1 MPDAPFPARFRE
13 ARQKKKLTQ
22 SVVART
28 LKVSQSAVAQWES
41 GRSYPSEGMAK
52 RIKQLLGIEY
62 QATERKIIT
71 RDDTRP
77 RLPVIG
83 STAPGDEE
91 CIVVDDV
98 SHGEVLAPPQLEDV
112 KGAKAVYVRGR
123 AMEPRYFAGEVV
135 YLHPKRPPNSGDFV
149 FVTVREPGFQTKVG
163 YIRQY
168 IGEDLVSITVS
179 TLNPRQKAIIER
191 TNLVEVATIVGSGLF

>member
-1 MPDAPFPARFRE
+1 VSDDPFRARFRE
-13 ARQKKKLTQ
+13 ARKRKKLTQ
-22 SVVART
+22 SVVAE
-28 LKVSQSAVAQWES
+28 LLDVSQSAVAQWES
-41 GRSYPSEGMAK
+41 GRSYPSETMAG

-83 STAPGDEE
+83 STVPGDDE
-91 CIVVDDV
+91 CIVIDDV

-112 KGAKAVYVRGR
+112 KGAKAVYVRGH

-135 YLHPKRPPNSGDFV
+135 YLHPKRPPNPGDFV

-168 IGEDLVSITVS
+168 IGEDLVSITLS
-179 TLNPRQKAIIER
+179 TLNPRKKEIIQR
-191 TNLVEVATIVGSGLF
+191 PNLVEMATIVGSGLF

>member
-1 MPDAPFPARFRE
+1 VSDDPFRARFRE
-13 ARQKKKLTQ
+13 ARKRKKLTQ
-22 SVVART
+22 SVVAE
-28 LKVSQSAVAQWES
+28 LLDVSQSAVAQWES
-41 GRSYPSEGMAK
+41 GRSYPSDVMAG

-62 QATERKIIT
+62 QASEPKIIT
-71 RDDTRP
+71 RDKTRP

-91 CIVVDDV
+91 CIVIDDV

-123 AMEPRYFAGEVV
+123 AMEPRYFGGEVI
-135 YLHPKRPPNSGDFV
+135 YLHPERPPNPGDFV
-149 FVTVREPGFQTKVG
+149 FITVREPNFRTKVG

-168 IGEDLVSITVS
+168 IGEDSDTITVS
-179 TLNPRQKAIIER
+179 TLNPGQTETIRRQ
-191 TNLVEVATIVGSGLF
+191 NLVGMATIVGSSLL